1 MNQAATMPR
10 TQDIVVEDVFAHA
23 PEIIWKALTDGS
35 LIRRWMME
43 PKGFEPVVGNRFTF
57 TTKPAG
63 AWDGTIQCEVLE
75 VVENERLAYR
85 WTGGHEA
92 NVGYGSRLDT
102 VVTFT
107 LDAGRQRYA
116 ASRGSLG
123 LRRARKRHGLRQ
135 YEPGLAGVLRK
146 AGRCF
151 RHGQHPS
158 HMRHRHE

>member
-10 TQDIVVEDVFAHA
+10 TQDITVEDVFSHA
-23 PEIIWKALTDGS
+23 PKVIWKALTDGS

-43 PKGFEPVVGNRFTF
+43 PVGFAPVVGTRFTF
-57 TTKPAG
+57 HTKPAG
-63 AWDGTIQCEVLE
+63 PWDGTIQCEVLE

-107 LDAGRQRYA
+107 LAPADTGTRLLVVHSGFVVPANDTAYA
-116 ASRGSLG
+116 NMSQGWPVCFDRLD
-123 LRRARKRHGLRQ
+123 
-135 YEPGLAGVLRK
+135 GVSTTGAILLN
-146 AGRCF
+146 
-151 RHGQHPS
+151 
-158 HMRHRHE
+158 